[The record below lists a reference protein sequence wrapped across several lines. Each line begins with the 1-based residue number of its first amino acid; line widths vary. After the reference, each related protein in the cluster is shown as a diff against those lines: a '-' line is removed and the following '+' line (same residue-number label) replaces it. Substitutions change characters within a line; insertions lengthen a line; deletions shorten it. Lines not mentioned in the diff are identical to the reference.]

1 MLYIVSYDIPDDKRR
16 NKISKTLLDFGDRV
30 QFSVFECILKNDELI
45 EMTKRVKSIIRDED
59 DRVRVY
65 PVCAGCKSAIQ
76 IYGKG
81 RISEIEKVY
90 IV

>member
-16 NKISKTLLDFGDRV
+16 NRLSKTLLDFGDRV
-30 QFSVFECILKNDELI
+30 QFSVFECVLETDDLEKLNSKIEKIILE
-45 EMTKRVKSIIRDED
+45 EE

-65 PVCAGCKSAIQ
+65 PFCADCKSSIK
-76 IYGKG
+76 IFGTGKVL
-81 RISEIEKVY
+81 EIEDVY

>member
-16 NKISKTLLDFGDRV
+16 TKLSKTLLDFGDRV
-30 QFSVFECILKNDELI
+30 QFSVFECILNVDELEKLNSKI
-45 EMTKRVKSIIRDED
+45 EKIIVDEE

-65 PVCAGCKSAIQ
+65 PLCADCKNSIK
-76 IYGKG
+76 IFGSG
-81 RISEIEKVY
+81 NVSEIEDVY